1 LTETKK
7 QPIEQK
13 KNIMGWLDKFKKV
26 INKNTQAKKED
37 EFLEKIQKKYDIKSK
52 ARHEKEKEAETDYL
66 NESLDTIDS
75 FRDIFAGGDLSDQFP
90 SLRRR
95 HEESNE
101 DQLDRLADSVEKYSE
116 KEKAEKLKE
125 VTEALNEKLS
135 ENQEAFANNLNT
147 GISRPDS
154 SIFDPVTYP
163 VAYEQQMKDAAPD
176 LVKRFRKSLTQD
188 EKPVITKE

>member
-1 LTETKK
+1 MTETKK

-101 DQLDRLADSVEKYSE
+101 GQLDRLADSVEKYSE

-125 VTEALNEKLS
+125 VTEALNE
-135 ENQEAFANNLNT
+135 EAFANIPCT